1 LRGKVVVVDFWTY
14 SCINCLRS
22 LPYIEAWAQKY
33 KDHGLVVLGVHAPE
47 FAFEK
52 DVANVKNAM
61 AALGVTYPVAV
72 DSNLAIWQ
80 AFNNEYWPAH
90 YFVDAQGRIRA
101 HHFGE
106 GDYDKSERVIQTLL
120 KEAGYKDVP
129 GGIVNPDA
137 KGAFAAADESDMD
150 SPETYLG
157 YGRGQNFASGPPSMD
172 RVSNYQTPYPLQPNQ
187 WGLSGRW
194 TIGEQKDV
202 LAAAGGKITFRFHAR
217 DLHLVLGPAAGG
229 KPVRFKVTL
238 DGQPPGDNHGVD
250 IDAGGNGTVS
260 SQRLYQLIRQPKGVA
275 DRTFSIQ
282 FLDPGVEAYS
292 FTFG

>member
-1 LRGKVVVVDFWTY
+1 
-14 SCINCLRS
+14 
-22 LPYIEAWAQKY
+22 
-33 KDHGLVVLGVHAPE
+33 
-47 FAFEK
+47 
-52 DVANVKNAM
+52 
-61 AALGVTYPVAV
+61 
-72 DSNLAIWQ
+72 
-80 AFNNEYWPAH
+80 
-90 YFVDAQGRIRA
+90 
-101 HHFGE
+101 
-106 GDYDKSERVIQTLL
+106 
-120 KEAGYKDVP
+120 
-129 GGIVNPDA
+129 
-137 KGAFAAADESDMD
+137 
-150 SPETYLG
+150 
-157 YGRGQNFASGPPSMD
+157 MD

-202 LAAAGGKITFRFHAR
+202 LATAGGKINFRFHAR
-217 DLHLVLGPAAGG
+217 DLHLVLGPASGG

-275 DRTFSIQ
+275 DHTFSIQ